1 MKKNKINFIILQMQH
16 LVFKVSV
23 NFTTRAKWYF
33 LVIPILLLHKYLLPM
48 MMVRK
53 KISKQLN
60 QKLTCFVKFK
70 KKSFKVYYKS
80 KMLTINRDKIMKM
93 INLFKKKKLK
103 NQLTI
108 KNLRT
113 LKLKKYKLMD
123 WLKWIMKF
131 GSNIKIIKINVELM
145 IKLLS
150 KMLLMK

>member
-1 MKKNKINFIILQMQH
+1 
-16 LVFKVSV
+16 
-23 NFTTRAKWYF
+23 
-33 LVIPILLLHKYLLPM
+33 
-48 MMVRK
+48 
-53 KISKQLN
+53 
-60 QKLTCFVKFK
+60 
-70 KKSFKVYYKS
+70 
-80 KMLTINRDKIMKM
+80 M

>member
-1 MKKNKINFIILQMQH
+1 
-16 LVFKVSV
+16 
-23 NFTTRAKWYF
+23 
-33 LVIPILLLHKYLLPM
+33 
-48 MMVRK
+48 
-53 KISKQLN
+53 
-60 QKLTCFVKFK
+60 
-70 KKSFKVYYKS
+70 
-80 KMLTINRDKIMKM
+80 MLTINRDKIMKM